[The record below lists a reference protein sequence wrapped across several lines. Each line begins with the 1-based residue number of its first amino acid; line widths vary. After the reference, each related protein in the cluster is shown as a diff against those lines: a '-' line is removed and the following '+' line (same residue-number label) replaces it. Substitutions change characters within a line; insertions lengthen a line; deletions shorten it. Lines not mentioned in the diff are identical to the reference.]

1 MGCSSCG
8 RKRGGSKSKPKPKK
22 ASTNVRVILKKK

>member
-1 MGCSSCG
+1 MGCSSC
-8 RKRGGSKSKPKPKK
+8 RKSRGTKKPAVKK